1 MSDTHRFFVANRA
14 WARRLVEADPRAF
27 ERMAAGQ
34 TPEVL
39 WIGCSDSRVSATQ
52 VIDQPPGKVFVHRNI
67 ANQVVPSDPNA
78 LSVLQYAVEV
88 LMVPHIVVCGH
99 YGCGGVQA
107 SLAAPGHGALARWL
121 RHLRQVRR
129 LHRAELAELR
139 GAARERRLVELNVI
153 EQVRNVARSAVVRD
167 AWEAGA
173 RTNVHGWVYDV
184 SDGLLT
190 PLCRQSHGGASLD
203 IAPDGASASCSSAK

>member
-1 MSDTHRFFVANRA
+1 MCHTDRFFAANRA
-14 WARRLVEADPRAF
+14 WAWRLVEADPRAF

-34 TPEVL
+34 APEVL
-39 WIGCSDSRVSATQ
+39 M
-52 VIDQPPGKVFVHRNI
+52 
-67 ANQVVPSDPNA
+67 VPSDLNA

-107 SLAAPGHGALARWL
+107 SLAAPGHGAVARWL
-121 RHLRQVRR
+121 RRLRQVRR
-129 LHRAELAELR
+129 LHRAELAKLR

-173 RTNVHGWVYDV
+173 RTTVHGWVYDV

-190 PLCRQSHGGASLD
+190 PLCRQSHGGASLE
-203 IAPDGASASCSSAK
+203 IAPDGTTASCSSAT

>member
-1 MSDTHRFFVANRA
+1 MSDTHRFLAANRA

-88 LMVPHIVVCGH
+88 LRVPHIVVCGH

-153 EQVRNVARSAVVRD
+153 EQVRNVARSTVVRD

-190 PLCRQSHGGASLD
+190 PLCRQSRGGVSLE
-203 IAPDGASASCSSAK
+203 IAADGASAPCSGAK

>member
-1 MSDTHRFFVANRA
+1 MSDADSFLAANRA

-34 TPEVL
+34 APEVL

-67 ANQVVPSDPNA
+67 ANQVVPSDLNA
-78 LSVLQYAVEV
+78 LAVLQYAVEV
-88 LMVPHIVVCGH
+88 LTVPHIVVCGH

-107 SLAAPGHGALARWL
+107 SLATPGHGAVARWL
-121 RHLRQVRR
+121 RHLRQVRQ

-153 EQVRNVARSAVVRD
+153 EQVRNVARSGVVRD

-173 RTNVHGWVYDV
+173 RTTLHGWVYDV

-190 PLCRQSHGGASLD
+190 PLCRRAPGGASLE
-203 IAPDGASASCSSAK
+203 IAPD